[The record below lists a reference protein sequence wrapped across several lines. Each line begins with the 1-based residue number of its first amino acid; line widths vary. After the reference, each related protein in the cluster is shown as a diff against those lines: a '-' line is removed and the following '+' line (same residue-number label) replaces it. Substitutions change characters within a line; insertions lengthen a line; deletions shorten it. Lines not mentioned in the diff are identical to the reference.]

1 MRRFKRNFSD
11 VAALLPQITLLER
24 SRHCARN
31 SARLLYVDEL
41 RFVEPEARSRRQ
53 PSLSKS
59 FPQASP
65 VESTL
70 RPREIAPS
78 KVARLLLTAAAFA
91 GGNNDSAGVGGS
103 PEGAPGFSPFSARAW
118 GFAFNFHSWP
128 QIAHVL
134 HETRVGTG
142 PRPSM
147 PLRESDSHWRSMFRA
162 CSILRLRRLVRPGA
176 C

>member
-103 PEGAPGFSPFSARAW
+103 PEGAPGFSPFSVRAW
-118 GFAFNFHSWP
+118 GFGFKFHRGPRSP
-128 QIAHVL
+128 
-134 HETRVGTG
+134 TSCTKFVGTG